1 MNNYIEKIFKNYI
14 PNNAKLEKYGFQLQ
28 DGAYRYA
35 ANIVDNQFRLDI
47 TIADNDIATSVT
59 DLSTDEEY
67 TLFLSDSAVGS
78 FVGSVRTAYEN
89 ALTDVALKCFDR
101 CVFKLPYSQAL
112 IKYVRNKYGDEL
124 EFLWE
129 KFDDNAIWRRC
140 DNKKWYGALLTVN
153 KRKLGLDVDEK
164 MEILDVRANTD
175 EIENL
180 VDNVKVFNGY
190 HMNKKHWITVCL
202 DGSAPL
208 DEIKRL
214 LDDSYVLAK
223 KK

>member
-1 MNNYIEKIFKNYI
+1 M
-14 PNNAKLEKYGFQLQ
+14 
-28 DGAYRYA
+28 
-35 ANIVDNQFRLDI
+35 
-47 TIADNDIATSVT
+47 
-59 DLSTDEEY
+59 
-67 TLFLSDSAVGS
+67 
-78 FVGSVRTAYEN
+78 
-89 ALTDVALKCFDR
+89 
-101 CVFKLPYSQAL
+101 PYSQAL

-164 MEILDVRANTD
+164 VEILDVRANTD
-175 EIENL
+175 EIDNL
-180 VDNVKVFNGY
+180 VDNVKIFNGY

-202 DGSAPL
+202 DGSVPL